1 MKYIRVQIQTQNQP
15 LNWENVNITFF
26 VRMILWYAND
36 IVNVLYYT
44 KNVWKWNPIYMTIYD
59 DKFLEFSQVPI
70 SHK

>member
-1 MKYIRVQIQTQNQP
+1 MV
-15 LNWENVNITFF
+15 
-26 VRMILWYAND
+26 LWCAND

-44 KNVWKWNPIYMTIYD
+44 KNVWTWNPIYMTIYD